1 MVQIIRSIFLGI
13 CMIIAFSFDPL
24 YGSNPASDNI
34 KLVELRC
41 EYAINPLG
49 IDVKTPKFSWIL
61 ESTERGQMQSAY
73 QVLVASSLDNLQKE
87 VGDNWDSKK
96 VKLSNSVN
104 ISYKG
109 KLLTSGEKC
118 YWKVR
123 VWDNKGKAS
132 DWSAPANFTMGLLK
146 PEDWEGKWI
155 GTRLFNDLSYSK
167 GKVGQAVLLRGE
179 DQPIKAR
186 FHRLAKLADGIT
198 ISAWIKPERF
208 TNDWQ
213 TIYRKDDGDAT
224 QVLALGKKS
233 GKKGIWFGLGV
244 SGVYEEDCAVLPDD
258 FFADKKWHHISVSYD
273 RIAKRVYMDGK
284 EIKSFT
290 NPGLIYPRGY
300 ATAYIGSHTNRKHF
314 FKGNIDELNI
324 YRNELSEEAIIE
336 VMNNTFLTKDLAGW
350 WRFDGNLSNNYKHRS
365 DPSGDAQLLRKE
377 FEIEKKVKRAR
388 VYISG
393 LGLSECYMNGEKVGD
408 EVLSPAFTDYNQLV
422 KYMTYDV
429 TERLKQGDNA
439 IGVFL
444 ANGWYSAKVLD
455 FSQNNWSDKPQ
466 LLVQL
471 NIEYEDG
478 SVERISSD
486 KSWKYSFAPIG
497 ENDIDFG
504 EKYDARKEQ
513 EGWNIAGFD
522 DSSWLEAEEKE
533 GPKGSL
539 RSQMM
544 PGMKVIETVKP
555 IKLTEPEPGVFVYH
569 FDQLFGGWVNLDI
582 KGKRGD
588 QIEIDYSTR
597 LLKNGMID
605 EEPWPGEQERDYYI
619 LKGDSNGESYEP
631 RFVYHPVQ
639 YVQIKGFSNKPS
651 LGDVQ
656 GCIVHTDENLKGDF
670 SCSNELFNTIHDNV
684 NRTLSNSLKGFLLD
698 CLHREPYGYNEPASI
713 AASLFTRK
721 HIPLFWRK
729 YATDIRLAA
738 REDGSVGDVV
748 PAFPGK
754 LRAPDVSQGSAYA
767 MLVWYLYQAYDDR
780 SLLDEHYETIKAW
793 VNYIKNNMCEGPIV
807 TVGWLGDHM
816 VPGKAPGYEK
826 WRSDETPQSLSW
838 TALYYRN
845 IRLVSEIAEVIGKKS
860 DESKYLQ
867 LAHEVKKA
875 FNEKWLDKTTGH
887 YASKSQTAEMLP
899 LSLGL
904 VPEEYQEKLIT
915 NIAQNITQND
925 KGHLRVGHA
934 GITALVE
941 SLTANNMGN
950 EMYNIVNTTD
960 YPGWGYMVDQGA
972 TTIWECWGRDF
983 ADVGG
988 RRRSDNMTMLA
999 GVNEFFYRYI
1009 AGIQGPNFYGAK
1021 NMKPGYQKFNIK
1033 PYPLKDLTSAKA
1045 MVQTVRGE
1053 ISSSWELIEGVF
1065 KLDVQIP
1072 ANSKTQVSIPKRG
1085 KDNIVITENGKTV
1098 WYGNKFNKG
1107 IDGVTKGVDDG
1118 DYVTL
1123 SVGSGNYS
1131 FQASTE

>member
-13 CMIIAFSFDPL
+13 CMLFACSVDFL
-24 YGSNPASDNI
+24 YGGNSVEEI
-34 KLVELRC
+34 VKLKELRC

-61 ESTERGQMQSAY
+61 ESLERGQMQSAY
-73 QVLVASSLDNLQKE
+73 QVLVASSLENLNNDK
-87 VGDNWDSKK
+87 GDKWDSKK

-104 ISYKG
+104 IPYKG
-109 KLLTSGEKC
+109 KPFTSGEKC
-118 YWKVR
+118 YWKAR
-123 VWDNKGKAS
+123 VWDKKGKAS
-132 DWSAPANFTMGLLK
+132 DWSAPATFEMGLLNK
-146 PEDWEGKWI
+146 DDWQGQWI
-155 GTRLFNDLSYSK
+155 GTRLFNDLSYSV
-167 GKVGQAVLLRGE
+167 GKVGQAVSLKGE

-186 FHRLAKLADGIT
+186 FHRLAKLNDGVT
-198 ISAWIKPERF
+198 ISAWIKPDDF
-208 TNDWQ
+208 SDQWQ
-213 TIYRKDDGDAT
+213 TIYRKDDDDAT
-224 QVLALGKKS
+224 QLLAIGEKS

-244 SGVYEEDCAVLPDD
+244 SGVYEEDCAELPDD
-258 FFADKKWHHISVSYD
+258 FFVNGQWHHISVSYD
-273 RIAKRVYMDGK
+273 RIAKRVYIDGK

-300 ATAYIGSHTNRKHF
+300 ATAYIGSHSNQKDF
-314 FKGNIDELNI
+314 FKGSIDEFNI
-324 YRNELSEEAIIE
+324 YRNALPVETINEI
-336 VMNNTFLTKDLAGW
+336 MNNTFLTKDLAGW

-377 FEIEKKVKRAR
+377 FVIEKKVKRAR
-388 VYISG
+388 VYFSG
-393 LGLSECYMNGEKVGD
+393 IGLSECYMNGEKVGD
-408 EVLSPAFTDYNQLV
+408 DVLSPAFTDYNQLV

-429 TERLKQGDNA
+429 TDRLKQGRNA
-439 IGVFL
+439 IGIFL
-444 ANGWYSAKVLD
+444 GNGWYSAKVLD
-455 FSQNNWSDKPQ
+455 YANNWSDKPQ
-466 LLVQL
+466 LLLQM

-478 SVERISSD
+478 TVERISSD
-486 KSWKYSFAPIG
+486 KSWKYSNAPIG
-497 ENDIDFG
+497 ENDLDFG

-513 EGWNIAGFD
+513 DGWCVAGFD
-522 DSSWLEAEEKE
+522 ENTWLEAEVGE
-533 GPKGSL
+533 GPSGQLSA
-539 RSQMM
+539 QNM
-544 PGMKVIETVKP
+544 PAMKVIETVDPVK
-555 IKLTEPEPGVFVYH
+555 ITEPEPGVYVVH
-569 FDQLFGGWVNLDI
+569 FDQLFGGWCKLNI

-619 LKGDSNGESYEP
+619 LKGDPNGETYEP
-631 RFVYHPVQ
+631 RFMYHPVQ
-639 YVQIKGFSNKPS
+639 YVQIKGFIDKPS
-651 LGDVQ
+651 LDDIQ
-656 GCIVHTDENLKGDF
+656 GRIVHTDENLTGDF

-721 HIPLFWRK
+721 HMPLFWRK

-754 LRAPDVSQGSAYA
+754 PRDPDVSQGSAYA

-780 SLLDEHYETIKAW
+780 SLLDEHYETIKDW
-793 VNYIKNNMCEGPIV
+793 VEYIKNNMCEGPIV

-845 IRLVSEIAEVIGKKS
+845 ILLVSEMAKVIGQKEDVS
-860 DESKYLQ
+860 SYSQ
-867 LAHEVKKA
+867 LAQEVKQA
-875 FNEKWLDKTTGH
+875 INEKWLDESTGH

-904 VPEEYQEKLIT
+904 VPDEYREKLIN
-915 NIAQNITQND
+915 NIAYNITEND
-925 KGHLRVGHA
+925 NGHLRVGHA

-950 EMYNIVNTTD
+950 EMYDIVNTTT

-1009 AGIQGPNFYGAK
+1009 AGIQGPNFYGAE
-1021 NMKPGYQKFNIK
+1021 NMKPGYQEFKIK

-1045 MVQTVRGE
+1045 SVQTVRGE
-1053 ISSSWELIEGVF
+1053 ISSSWESDGGTF
-1065 KLDVQIP
+1065 KLNIEIP
-1072 ANSKTQVSIPKRG
+1072 ANSVAQVSIPKLG
-1085 KDNIVITENGKTV
+1085 KNQIVISESGSTV
-1098 WYGNKFNKG
+1098 WSSNKLSKG
-1107 IDGVTKGVDDG
+1107 IEGVTDGADDG
-1118 DYVTL
+1118 DYITL
-1123 SVGSGNYS
+1123 SVGSGTYS

>member
-1 MVQIIRSIFLGI
+1 MIQNMKPIFFGL
-13 CMIIAFSFDPL
+13 CMLITFSFDFL
-24 YGSNPASDNI
+24 YTGNTKEGNVNL
-34 KLVELRC
+34 KELRC
-41 EYAINPLG
+41 EYAINPMGL
-49 IDVKTPKFSWIL
+49 DVPVPKFSWIL
-61 ESTERGQMQSAY
+61 ESSERGQMQSAY
-73 QVLVASSLDNLQKE
+73 QVLVATNLDNLKKGI
-87 VGDNWDSKK
+87 GDKWDSKK

-104 ISYKG
+104 IPYKG
-109 KLLTSGEKC
+109 KSLSSGEKC

-123 VWDNKGKAS
+123 VWDKKRKAS
-132 DWSAPANFTMGLLK
+132 DWSEPATFEMGLLK
-146 PEDWEGKWI
+146 KEDWKGKWI
-155 GTRLFNDLSYSK
+155 GTRLFNDLSYTA
-167 GKVGQAVLLRGE
+167 GKVGQSVLLKGE

-186 FHRLAKLADGIT
+186 FHRLAKLNDGVT
-198 ISAWIKPERF
+198 ISVWINPNKF
-208 TNDWQ
+208 TDQWQ

-244 SGVYEEDCAVLPDD
+244 SGVYEENCVELPDD
-258 FFADKKWHHISVSYD
+258 FFADGQWHHISVSYD
-273 RIAKRVYMDGK
+273 RIAKRVYVDGI

-300 ATAYIGSHTNRKHF
+300 ATAYIGSHSNEKDF
-314 FKGNIDELNI
+314 FKGSIDEFNI
-324 YRNELSEEAIIE
+324 YRNALSDEAIVD
-336 VMNNTFLTKDLAGW
+336 VMNNKYVTKDLAGW
-350 WRFDGNLSNNYKHRS
+350 WRFDGDLANNYKHRS
-365 DPSGDAQLLRKE
+365 DPSGDAQLYRKE
-377 FEIEKKVKRAR
+377 FEVKKKIKRAR
-388 VYISG
+388 VYFSG
-393 LGLSECYMNGEKVGD
+393 LGLSECYMNGEKIGD
-408 EVLSPAFTDYNQLV
+408 DVLSPAFTDYNQLI

-429 TERLKQGDNA
+429 TEKLKQGRNA

-466 LLVQL
+466 LLLQM

-478 SVERISSD
+478 SMQQLSTD
-486 KSWKYSFAPIG
+486 KSWQYSYAPIG
-497 ENDIDFG
+497 ENDLDFG

-513 EGWNIAGFD
+513 DGWCVSGFD
-522 DSSWLEAEEKE
+522 ESTWLEAEVGE
-533 GPKGSL
+533 GPSGQFSN
-539 RSQMM
+539 QIM
-544 PGMKVIETVKP
+544 PAMKVIETVKP
-555 IKLTEPEPGVFVYH
+555 VKVTEPKPGLYVYH
-569 FDQLFGGWVNLDI
+569 FDQLFGGWVKLDI

-619 LKGDSNGESYEP
+619 LKGDPNGESHEP
-631 RFVYHPVQ
+631 RFMYHPVQ
-639 YVQIKGFSNKPS
+639 FVQIKGCTNKPP
-651 LGDVQ
+651 LDDVQ
-656 GCIVHTDENLKGDF
+656 GRIVHTDENLQGDF

-721 HIPLFWRK
+721 HMPLFWRK

-754 LRAPDVSQGSAYA
+754 PRDPDVSQGSAYA

-780 SLLDEHYETIKAW
+780 SLLDEHYETIKNW
-793 VNYIKNNMCEGPIV
+793 VDYIKNNMSEGPIV
-807 TVGWLGDHM
+807 TIGWLGDHM

-845 IRLVSEIAEVIGKKS
+845 ILLVSEMAKVIGQKADAS
-860 DESKYLQ
+860 NYSQ
-867 LAHEVKKA
+867 LAEEVKKA
-875 FNEKWLDKTTGH
+875 FNEKWLNKSTGH

-904 VPEEYQEKLIT
+904 VPEEYQEKLIN

-925 KGHLRVGHA
+925 NGHLRVGHA

-950 EMYNIVNTTD
+950 EMYDIVNTTD

-1021 NMKPGYQKFNIK
+1021 NMKPGYQEFKIK

-1045 MVQTVRGE
+1045 SVQTVRGD
-1053 ISSSWELIEGVF
+1053 ISSSWEIDGSTF
-1065 KLDVQIP
+1065 KLNIEVP
-1072 ANSKTQVSIPKRG
+1072 VNSKSQVSIPKLG
-1085 KDNIVITENGKTV
+1085 KNKVVISENGSTV
-1098 WYGNKFNKG
+1098 WSSNKLIKG
-1107 IDGVTKGVDDG
+1107 ICGVTEGVDDG
-1118 DYVTL
+1118 DYITL
-1123 SVGSGNYS
+1123 LVGSGKYS